1 MLHSN
6 YNVFG
11 RAGGAKE
18 PDVLEKAFARSH
30 RVFVE
35 GTLKEPTIL
44 KWVSSHQHRRW
55 PQHGGGVLFWGRSAN
70 GLTAP
75 GSPFSAV
82 GEWGLTPPVIGP
94 ILRTAF
100 RSRFPG

>member
-1 MLHSN
+1 MPAAPKSLMCW
-6 YNVFG
+6 
-11 RAGGAKE
+11 K
-18 PDVLEKAFARSH
+18 KAFARSN

-44 KWVSSHQHRRW
+44 KWASSRQHRRW
-55 PQHGGGVLFWGRSAN
+55 PQHGGGVLFWSRSAN

-82 GEWGLTPPVIGP
+82 GEWGCPVIGY
-94 ILRTAF
+94 ILRPAF